1 MVGEPL
7 LRMGEDL
14 MGVRLPVEMDP
25 PRTGGSG
32 LAGRGCATVEAED
45 RWLRG
50 TISRGGGSL
59 NEGRRQTVTPRYR
72 TTDSRGL
79 RFTGFIGDGFLGLSG
94 NLRAPSGTNGKET
107 FEQNEG
113 KRTSV

>member
-32 LAGRGCATVEAED
+32 LAGRGCATAEAEED
-45 RWLRG
+45 
-50 TISRGGGSL
+50 
-59 NEGRRQTVTPRYR
+59 
-72 TTDSRGL
+72 
-79 RFTGFIGDGFLGLSG
+79 
-94 NLRAPSGTNGKET
+94 
-107 FEQNEG
+107 
-113 KRTSV
+113 